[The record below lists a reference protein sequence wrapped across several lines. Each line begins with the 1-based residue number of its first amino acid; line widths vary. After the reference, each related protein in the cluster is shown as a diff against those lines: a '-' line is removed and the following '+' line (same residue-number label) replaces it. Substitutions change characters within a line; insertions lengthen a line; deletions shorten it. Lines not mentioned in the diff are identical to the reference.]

1 MKRLVLLLLL
11 GALALLTACSAP
23 PLSGNTPAAEAA
35 PPTAGAVHLSTQTG
49 ETYPRTIS
57 VNGSGVASAAP
68 DVAYITLGV
77 ETINPDPAIVVDEST
92 KKMETVLAALKDL
105 GIAEADMQTVTYN
118 LWIEQVH
125 DREGMPTGET
135 RYHLVHQM
143 RIKVTDLAK
152 TGQVLQAALKAGAN
166 TVAGVEFTIA
176 DPTPL
181 QQQAREK
188 AMASARAKA
197 EQLAAGFGVKL
208 GAVRS
213 INEFS
218 GPLTPV
224 PVALSEGMGGGG
236 VPVQGGTFNVT
247 IEVQVTFDIAD

>member
-1 MKRLVLLLLL
+1 MNRSAFLLLI
-11 GALALLTACSAP
+11 AAFVLLTACSAP
-23 PLSGNTPAAEAA
+23 PLGANTPAAEAA
-35 PPTAGAVHLSTQTG
+35 PLAAQTG
-49 ETYPRTIS
+49 NESFPRTIS
-57 VNGSGVASAAP
+57 VNGSGTASAAP

-77 ETINPDPAIVVDEST
+77 ETIDPDPARVVDEST
-92 KKMETVLAALKDL
+92 TKMEAVLAALKDL
-105 GIAEADMQTVTYN
+105 GIAEADIQTVNYS

-125 DREGMPTGET
+125 DREGLPTGET
-135 RYHLVHQM
+135 RYHLVHQV
-143 RIKVTDLAK
+143 RVKVTDLTK

-176 DPTPL
+176 DATAL
-181 QQQAREK
+181 QQQARDK

-213 INEFS
+213 INEFT
-218 GPLTPV
+218 GATPV

-236 VPVQGGTFNVT
+236 VPVQGGTFNITV
-247 IEVQVTFDIAD
+247 EVQVTFDIAD